1 MPDVLRMRVFAGPNG
16 SGKSTMYEQ
25 VRSTKVNGR
34 LVDLG
39 VYVNPDE
46 IAKSLRID
54 GGVDLKW
61 FKLKEGEKRF
71 RAYAKRST
79 LINDRF
85 DLLSVLSS
93 CSWTGSV
100 VRTNAAGANDAFAQ
114 LLTQFICDELLRLR
128 MKFSFETV
136 FSHRSKL
143 EMMQRATKLGYK
155 VYLYFIATNDP
166 EINKDRVKTR
176 VAKGGHDVP
185 PDRIES
191 RYYRSLELLPDAI
204 RSSYHAFM
212 FDNSGPAEDR
222 VMFAEYKV
230 HKAGPFWHLHWADVP
245 EWFIEHYMKKSG
257 SHDIIQAIEVV
268 RGAREVGFGK
278 NPDR

>member
-1 MPDVLRMRVFAGPNG
+1 MSDALRMRVFAGPNG

-25 VRSTKVNGR
+25 VRSKKVNDR

-46 IAKSLRID
+46 IAKRLRVD
-54 GGVDLKW
+54 GSIDLKQ
-61 FKLKEGEKRF
+61 FKLTEGEKRF
-71 RAYAKRST
+71 RTYAESSS

-85 DLLSVLSS
+85 PLKKAMGD
-93 CSWTGSV
+93 CSWAGSV
-100 VRTNAAGANDAFAQ
+100 VRIDERAAADAYAQ
-114 LLTQFICDELLRLR
+114 LLTQFICDELLRTEQ
-128 MKFSFETV
+128 KFSFETV

-176 VAKGGHDVP
+176 VAKRGHDVP
-185 PDRIES
+185 TERIVS
-191 RYYRSLELLPDAI
+191 RYYRSLDLLVEAI
-204 RSSYHAFM
+204 QLSYHAFI
-212 FDNSGPAEDR
+212 FDNSGAIEDL

-230 HKAGPFWHLHWADVP
+230 EPDRSANWVFLAKRIPD
-245 EWFIEHYMKKSG
+245 WFIEHYLQKEG
-257 SHDIIQAIEVV
+257 SLEMFKAAHK
-268 RGAREVGFGK
+268 ARLLRE
-278 NPDR
+278 